1 MGVGGVFKIILRDEA
16 SFSRFFQIVVVTSE
30 AEGRASFR

>member
-1 MGVGGVFKIILRDEA
+1 MKKALKRGDLEPRLDFVTSLSDVI
-16 SFSRFFQIVVVTSE
+16 TSE